1 MFFIFTCFISLF
13 HNFYRFLSDKELPL
27 IEDCPEDKP
36 GNIIT
41 NFQTNTNYVELVVPK
56 MPTFSDNSLEPL
68 NKSRNI
74 YVEEGKGYKFPI
86 GMTNIVYTA
95 TDASGNQA
103 TCQYSVEVILGML
116 SDHEVLLFIKGP
128 VKGDPIGLS
137 ENLN

>member
-1 MFFIFTCFISLF
+1 
-13 HNFYRFLSDKELPL
+13 
-27 IEDCPEDKP
+27 
-36 GNIIT
+36 
-41 NFQTNTNYVELVVPK
+41 